1 MHYALIMAGGAGTRL
16 WPVSREHMPKPAL
29 RLYSDES
36 MFQIAVKR
44 LDPLFKPEDIYI
56 VAGKDHS
63 QVLSEQMPNIPL
75 GNFINEPMGRG
86 TAPAIGLAAVHL
98 ATKTPMP
105 LWRYSPRTIT
115 LATKTSFVRSLLRLS
130 RPPKLT
136 IW

>member
-1 MHYALIMAGGAGTRL
+1 
-16 WPVSREHMPKPAL
+16 
-29 RLYSDES
+29 

-63 QVLSEQMPNIPL
+63 QVLSEQVPNIPL

-98 ATKTPMP
+98 ATKDPDAIMAVLTADHH
-105 LWRYSPRTIT
+105 IGNEDV
-115 LATKTSFVRSLLRLS
+115 FVRSLLRLS